1 MFNNRPFN
9 FKFQCSTKI
18 QNAKK
23 FKLKGKL
30 NIQRNAQCS
39 VIKISPTA
47 IHKLFSGKFNI
58 QYNIQYSLT
67 KIHSTVNST
76 FKAIFNIQ

>member
-18 QNAKK
+18 QHAKK

-30 NIQRNAQCS
+30 NIQRNVQCS

-47 IHKLFSGKFNI
+47 IHKLFFGKSNI
-58 QYNIQYSLT
+58 QSSLT

>member
-1 MFNNRPFN
+1 MFN
-9 FKFQCSTKI
+9 KKI
-18 QNAKK
+18 QHAKK

-30 NIQRNAQCS
+30 NIQPNVQCS

-47 IHKLFSGKFNI
+47 IRKLFFGKSNI
-58 QYNIQYSLT
+58 QYNIQSSLT